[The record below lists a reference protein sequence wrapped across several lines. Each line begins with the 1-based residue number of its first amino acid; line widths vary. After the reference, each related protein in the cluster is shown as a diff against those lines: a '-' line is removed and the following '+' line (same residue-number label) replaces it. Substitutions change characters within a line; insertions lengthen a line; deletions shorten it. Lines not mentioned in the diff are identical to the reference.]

1 MKTLLLTLTALV
13 AALALATTAYAQS
26 SSVGGYN
33 DEAGQVQTQVQGGGG
48 GGSAPGGGTT
58 VSASGGGSSGSL
70 PFTGLDVALLVGAGG
85 LLLAVGVGMRRLT
98 RAPESA

>member
-1 MKTLLLTLTALV
+1 MKTLLVWLTAMV
-13 AALALATTAYAQS
+13 AVLALATTAYAQS

-48 GGSAPGGGTT
+48 GDSG
-58 VSASGGGSSGSL
+58 ASGGGSSSSL
-70 PFTGLDVALLVGAGG
+70 PFTGLDLALLVGAGG
-85 LLLAVGVGMRRLT
+85 MLLAVGFGMRRLT

>member
-1 MKTLLLTLTALV
+1 MKTLLVWLTAMV
-13 AALALATTAYAQS
+13 AVLALATTAYAQS

-48 GGSAPGGGTT
+48 GDSG
-58 VSASGGGSSGSL
+58 ASGGGGSSSSL
-70 PFTGLDVALLVGAGG
+70 PFTGLDLALLVGAGG
-85 LLLAVGVGMRRLT
+85 MLLAVGFGMRRLT

>member
-1 MKTLLLTLTALV
+1 MKTLLLTITALV

-33 DEAGQVQTQVQGGGG
+33 DDAGQVQAQVQAGGDDNGS
-48 GGSAPGGGTT
+48 GGS
-58 VSASGGGSSGSL
+58 SGSSGSSGSGSL

-85 LLLAVGVGMRRLT
+85 LLLAVGTGMRRLT
-98 RAPESA
+98 RGPESA

>member
-13 AALALATTAYAQS
+13 AALALATTAYAQNS
-26 SSVGGYN
+26 TVGGYN

-48 GGSAPGGGTT
+48 GGGSAPGGGTT
-58 VSASGGGSSGSL
+58 VSASGESGGSL

-98 RAPESA
+98 RAPEST